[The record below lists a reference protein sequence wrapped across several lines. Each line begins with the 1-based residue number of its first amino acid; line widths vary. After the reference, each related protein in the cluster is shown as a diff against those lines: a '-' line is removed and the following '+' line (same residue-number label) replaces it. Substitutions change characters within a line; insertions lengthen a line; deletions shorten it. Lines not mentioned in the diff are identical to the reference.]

1 MFGVTEEGFKIKD
14 FQSIVNDIRDRY
26 RVRLQDNSYILDFN
40 TPEGIHSEAIS
51 YELKEVWEVKI
62 GV

>member
-14 FQSIVNDIRDRY
+14 FQSIVNDIQDRY

-40 TPEGIHSEAIS
+40 TPEGIHS
-51 YELKEVWEVKI
+51 
-62 GV
+62 